1 MAVTAVGVGSVIV
14 RGVGMLMRAR
24 LAPVGMRPGMG
35 VRVGQHVAVAMQI
48 TAQALVRKLFL
59 CHWVLRLRRPIGS
72 GGGRRLVRRQTG
84 GVLTAFG
91 AAAVTF
97 MMLMY
102 ALESRSN
109 GFILAF
115 GCGCLLSSA
124 YGFLAGTWPF
134 GVVEAIWAVI
144 AFRRYDK
151 GRKAPRA
158 ASSPKA

>member
-1 MAVTAVGVGSVIV
+1 
-14 RGVGMLMRAR
+14 MLT
-24 LAPVGMRPGMG
+24 L
-35 VRVGQHVAVAMQI
+35 
-48 TAQALVRKLFL
+48 
-59 CHWVLRLRRPIGS
+59 
-72 GGGRRLVRRQTG
+72 
-84 GVLTAFG
+84 FG

-102 ALESRSN
+102 ALERRGR

-144 AFRRYDK
+144 AFDRYRRT
-151 GRKAPRA
+151 APKRPGLDSNQRPTA
-158 ASSPKA
+158 